1 MATVAPVAEAGAEE
15 DADPDCGLEP
25 AALEVGD
32 GGLLLLEEALVA
44 ALWARKATSKF
55 ARKGRLVGI
64 VRVVFIY
71 LFVILLLESR
81 GVWFTGVLQG
91 AVACDG
97 WWWLVGGGG
106 WALSGCP
113 AKNK

>member
-1 MATVAPVAEAGAEE
+1 MAAVAPVAEAEAEE

-44 ALWARKATSKF
+44 ALWARKATNKF

-64 VRVVFIY
+64 VRVCFC
-71 LFVILLLESR
+71 LFVYLLFRS
-81 GVWFTGVLQG
+81 
-91 AVACDG
+91 
-97 WWWLVGGGG
+97 
-106 WALSGCP
+106 
-113 AKNK
+113 